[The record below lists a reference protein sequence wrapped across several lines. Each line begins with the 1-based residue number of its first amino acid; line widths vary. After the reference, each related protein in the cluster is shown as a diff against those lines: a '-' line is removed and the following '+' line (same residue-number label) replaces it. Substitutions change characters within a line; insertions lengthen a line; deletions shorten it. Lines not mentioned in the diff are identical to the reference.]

1 MQIATVFMLHLVKIN
16 FHENP
21 TKVKH
26 LFISIEK
33 LSDDAIALLLY
44 PRKLPSSI
52 LKNTSCATAFQ

>member
-1 MQIATVFMLHLVKIN
+1 MQIATVFMLHPVKNN

-33 LSDDAIALLLY
+33 SSDDAITLLLC
-44 PRKLPSSI
+44 PRKFPSSI
-52 LKNTSCATAFQ
+52 LKNTSCATVFQ